1 MGNTNDGNTKLI
13 EKLRAFQEGVNDRS
27 NLEAEFSKLAE
38 YLLGSGHFSVDY
50 GNGDGYDIYL
60 KDIEFYF
67 HEEQGPEKDYIVYHR
82 DNHKDYKPVI
92 EDKTRKYLPV
102 GSFYGHISGIDLTFE
117 NEAEHYRASC
127 LLRGFKVMDKKTGET
142 FDETRPTYLY
152 EYLVGG
158 LTNNITWVESDN
170 DVTGDDI
177 DRTTRKNVYEY
188 DDSNAGNPKKNEK
201 EIDKREWRYYIK
213 GGKWGK

>member
-13 EKLRAFQEGVNDRS
+13 EKLRAFQEGVKDRS

-50 GNGDGYDIYL
+50 GDGDGYDIYL

-102 GSFYGHISGIDLTFE
+102 GSFYDYSQYSNIDCLWVHRSLVDKDHKRFLQLTLKYYYYYSSDWYPISL
-117 NEAEHYRASC
+117 NKLVYMC
-127 LLRGFKVMDKKTGET
+127 LRKK
-142 FDETRPTYLY
+142 DCINIYLA
-152 EYLVGG
+152 L
-158 LTNNITWVESDN
+158 LFHHL
-170 DVTGDDI
+170 
-177 DRTTRKNVYEY
+177 
-188 DDSNAGNPKKNEK
+188 
-201 EIDKREWRYYIK
+201 
-213 GGKWGK
+213 